1 MDENPSPVRGLCQG
15 YGKVEMAEKL
25 NIPND
30 LTIENSKEAYNSLS
44 KLFATGETFEVG
56 RDIQLNSITKALIR
70 QLSEDYPEQLIV
82 PEELKNDIFYPKDEG
97 ESEKEEDE
105 KPAEPRLDRLGGR
118 ILKLWDVIFYFFV
131 IMVDMIFYSLE
142 SIFNRKFILK
152 NDTTKNA
159 YYIGYLAV
167 PIVFLLAF
175 LIGFTIALQA
185 AIQLA
190 KMGGQS
196 MIAMMSTMVMTKE
209 LGPLITAIIIAGRT
223 GSSIAAEI
231 GTMVVMEEVDAL
243 KTMGV
248 KPLKFLLVPKFWAF
262 TTVMP
267 VLTLVADIAGIF
279 GGFLIA
285 SAYNIPPTS
294 FLVDVIESIEMKD
307 IFWGTMKSISFAWVI
322 LAVGSF
328 KGLNV
333 RGGADAVGRATTESV
348 VVSIFMVVAIDAI
361 FSLFLYT

>member
-1 MDENPSPVRGLCQG
+1 MT
-15 YGKVEMAEKL
+15 EKL

-30 LTIENSKEAYNSLS
+30 LTIENSS
-44 KLFATGETFEVG
+44 KVFAEISSRFSKGGSFEIDSG
-56 RDIQLNSITKALIR
+56 ISLNSITKALIR
-70 QLSEDYPEQLIV
+70 QLCEKYPGQLTV
-82 PEELKNDIFYPKDEG
+82 PEELKKEIFYQKDDEN
-97 ESEKEEDE
+97 EEETKTVTPFLEK
-105 KPAEPRLDRLGGR
+105 LGGS
-118 ILKLWDVIFYFFV
+118 LMKLHDVILYFFV
-131 IMVDMIFYSLE
+131 IMVDMIFYSIE

-152 NDTTKNA
+152 YDTTKNA

-196 MIAMMSTMVMTKE
+196 MLAMMSTMVMTKE

-267 VLTLVADIAGIF
+267 VLTLIADIAGIF

-285 SAYNIPPTS
+285 SVYSIPPKS
-294 FLVDVIESIEMKD
+294 FLVEVIESIEMKD
-307 IFWGTMKSISFAWVI
+307 IFWGTIKSISFAWVI

-348 VVSIFMVVAIDAI
+348 VVSIFMVVAIDAV
-361 FSLFLYT
+361 FSLILYT

>member
-1 MDENPSPVRGLCQG
+1 M
-15 YGKVEMAEKL
+15 EKL
-25 NIPND
+25 VIPD
-30 LTIENSKEAYNSLS
+30 SVTIE
-44 KLFATGETFEVG
+44 TGEEVFGNLAAEMKKGGEFELETENLK
-56 RDIQLNSITKALIR
+56 LNSITKAIIR
-70 QLSEDYPEQLIV
+70 RLFDEFPEKLVV
-82 PEELKNDIFYPKDEG
+82 PEKLKNEIFYPKVELAQETVENTGQNEKQTLSEG
-97 ESEKEEDE
+97 
-105 KPAEPRLDRLGGR
+105 LGGAL
-118 ILKLWDVIFYFFV
+118 LKLWDIILYFCV
-131 IMVDMIFYSLE
+131 IMVDMIFYSIQ

-152 NDTTKNA
+152 DDTTKNA
-159 YYIGYLAV
+159 YYIGYLAI

-196 MIAMMSTMVMTKE
+196 MIALMSTMIMTKE

-262 TTVMP
+262 TFVMP
-267 VLTLVADIAGIF
+267 VLTLIADIAGIF
-279 GGFLIA
+279 GGFVISSAYSIPA
-285 SAYNIPPTS
+285 SAFLTD
-294 FLVDVIESIEMKD
+294 LVDSLQMKD
-307 IFWGTMKSISFAWVI
+307 IWWGTVKSISFAWVI

-348 VVSIFMVVAIDAI
+348 VVSIFMVVAIDAV

>member
-1 MDENPSPVRGLCQG
+1 
-15 YGKVEMAEKL
+15 MAEKL

-30 LTIENSKEAYNSLS
+30 LTIENSSKAYAEISS
-44 KLFATGETFEVG
+44 LFAKGYSFEIDSG
-56 RDIQLNSITKALIR
+56 ISLNSITKALIR
-70 QLSEDYPEQLIV
+70 ELYENYPEQLII
-82 PEELKNDIFYPKDEG
+82 PEELKKEIFYQKDE
-97 ESEKEEDE
+97 EAE
-105 KPAEPRLDRLGGR
+105 KPEKPSLPFLEGLGDR
-118 ILKLWDVIFYFFV
+118 ILKLYNVILFFFV

-196 MIAMMSTMVMTKE
+196 MLAIMSTMVMTKE

-267 VLTLVADIAGIF
+267 VLTLIADIAGIV
-279 GGFLIA
+279 GGFVIA
-285 SAYNIPPTS
+285 SVYSIPPKS
-294 FLVDVIESIEMKD
+294 FWIDVIESIKMSD
-307 IFWGTMKSISFAWVI
+307 IFWGTIKSISFAWVI

>member
-1 MDENPSPVRGLCQG
+1 MI
-15 YGKVEMAEKL
+15 KKL
-25 NIPND
+25 NIPDN
-30 LTIENSKEAYNSLS
+30 LTIENSKDAFDGLS
-44 KLFATGETFEVG
+44 KLFADGSEFEVD

-70 QLSEDYPEQLIV
+70 QLSEDYPDQLIV
-82 PEELKNDIFYPKDEG
+82 PEKLKKEIFYPKEEG
-97 ESEKEEDE
+97 ENEKDVE
-105 KPAEPRLDRLGGR
+105 KKTTEPRLDRLGGR

-131 IMVDMIFYSLE
+131 IMVDMVFYSLE

-175 LIGFTIALQA
+175 RIGFTIALQA

-279 GGFLIA
+279 GGFIIA
-285 SAYNIPPTS
+285 SAYNIPPGS
-294 FLVDVIESIEMKD
+294 FMVDVIESIKMSD
-307 IFWGTMKSISFAWVI
+307 IFWGTIKSISFAWVI

-333 RGGADAVGRATTESV
+333 RGGADAVGLATTESV

>member
-1 MDENPSPVRGLCQG
+1 MI
-15 YGKVEMAEKL
+15 EKL
-25 NIPND
+25 NIPDN
-30 LTIENSKEAYNSLS
+30 LTIENSKEAYAEIS
-44 KLFATGETFEVG
+44 KKFVAGTLFEVD
-56 RDIQLNSITKALIR
+56 RNVSLNSITKALIR
-70 QLSEDYPEQLIV
+70 QLSEDHPGQLSV
-82 PEELKNDIFYPKDEG
+82 PEELKNDIFYSKDDGAVEI
-97 ESEKEEDE
+97 KADKT
-105 KPAEPRLDRLGGR
+105 KPPFLENLGGKL
-118 ILKLWDVIFYFFV
+118 LKLRETVLFFFV
-131 IMVDMIFYSLE
+131 IMVDMIFYSME
-142 SIFNRKFILK
+142 SVFNRKFILK

-159 YYIGYLAV
+159 YYIGYLAI

-262 TTVMP
+262 TSVMP
-267 VLTLVADIAGIF
+267 VLTLIADIAGIF

-285 SAYNIPPTS
+285 MAYSIPPKS
-294 FLVDVIESIEMKD
+294 FFIDVIESIEMSD
-307 IFWGTMKSISFAWVI
+307 VFWGTVKSISFAWVI

-348 VVSIFMVVAIDAI
+348 VVSIFMVVAIDAV

>member
-1 MDENPSPVRGLCQG
+1 M
-15 YGKVEMAEKL
+15 EKL
-25 NIPND
+25 VIPD
-30 LTIENSKEAYNSLS
+30 SVTIE
-44 KLFATGETFEVG
+44 TGEEVFGSLASVMKKGGEFELET
-56 RDIQLNSITKALIR
+56 DNLKLNSITKAIIR
-70 QLSEDYPEQLIV
+70 RLFEEFPEKLVV
-82 PEELKNDIFYPKDEG
+82 PEKLKNEIFYPKVELAPDAV
-97 ESEKEEDE
+97 EKAEQNE
-105 KPAEPRLDRLGGR
+105 KPALSERLGGSL
-118 ILKLWDVIFYFFV
+118 LKLGDIVLYFCV
-131 IMVDMIFYSLE
+131 IMVDMVFYSIQ

-152 NDTTKNA
+152 DDTTKNA
-159 YYIGYLAV
+159 YYIGYLAI

-196 MIAMMSTMVMTKE
+196 MIALMSTMIMTKE

-262 TTVMP
+262 TFVMP
-267 VLTLVADIAGIF
+267 VLTLIADIAGIF
-279 GGFLIA
+279 GGFVIA
-285 SAYNIPPTS
+285 SAYSIPVSAFLTD
-294 FLVDVIESIEMKD
+294 LVDALQMKD
-307 IFWGTMKSISFAWVI
+307 IWWGTVKSISFAWVI

-348 VVSIFMVVAIDAI
+348 VVSIFMVVAIDAV

>member
-1 MDENPSPVRGLCQG
+1 MT
-15 YGKVEMAEKL
+15 EKL
-25 NIPND
+25 NIPAD
-30 LTIENSKEAYNSLS
+30 LTIENSKAVFSELS
-44 KLFATGETFEVG
+44 KQFTKGAAFEVD
-56 RDIQLNSITKALIR
+56 RNIQLNSITKALIR
-70 QLSEDYPEQLIV
+70 QLSEDHPDQLIV
-82 PEELKNDIFYPKDEG
+82 PEELKNDIFY
-97 ESEKEEDE
+97 SKEEAATGKE
-105 KPAEPRLDRLGGR
+105 EELKSAEPRLERLGGR
-118 ILKLWDVIFYFFV
+118 LLKLWDVVCYFFV

-152 NDTTKNA
+152 HDTTKNA

-190 KMGGQS
+190 KMGGQG

-285 SAYNIPPTS
+285 SAYNIPPGS
-294 FLVDVIESIEMKD
+294 FVVDVIESIEMKD

>member
-1 MDENPSPVRGLCQG
+1 
-15 YGKVEMAEKL
+15 MAEKL
-25 NIPND
+25 NIPAD
-30 LTIENSKEAYNSLS
+30 LTIENSKKVYSELS
-44 KLFATGETFEVG
+44 KSFANGAVLEVD

-70 QLSEDYPEQLIV
+70 QLSDDHPGQLAV
-82 PEELKNDIFYPKDEG
+82 PEELKNDIFYSKDEG
-97 ESEKEEDE
+97 KGGDGSEKAKVPFLEG
-105 KPAEPRLDRLGGR
+105 LGGSL
-118 ILKLWDVIFYFFV
+118 LKLRDLVFYFCV

-267 VLTLVADIAGIF
+267 VLTLIADIAGIF

-285 SAYNIPPTS
+285 SAYNIPPGS
-294 FLVDVIESIEMKD
+294 FWVDVIESIEMKD

>member
-1 MDENPSPVRGLCQG
+1 MT
-15 YGKVEMAEKL
+15 EKL
-25 NIPND
+25 NIPDN
-30 LTIENSKEAYNSLS
+30 LTIENSKAAFSELS
-44 KLFATGETFEVG
+44 KQFAKGAAFEVD
-56 RDIQLNSITKALIR
+56 RNIQLNSITKALIR
-70 QLSEDYPEQLIV
+70 QLAEEHPDQLIV
-82 PEELKNDIFYPKDEG
+82 PEELKNDIFYLKDEG
-97 ESEKEEDE
+97 KSEKEDAE
-105 KPAEPRLDRLGGR
+105 KPAEPRIEKLGGR
-118 ILKLWDVIFYFFV
+118 LLKLWDVIFYFFV

-267 VLTLVADIAGIF
+267 VLTLIADIAGIF

-348 VVSIFMVVAIDAI
+348 VVSIFMVVAIDAV

>member
-1 MDENPSPVRGLCQG
+1 
-15 YGKVEMAEKL
+15 MAEKL
-25 NIPND
+25 NVPND
-30 LTIENSKEAYNSLS
+30 LTIESSKEAYNSLS

>member
-1 MDENPSPVRGLCQG
+1 
-15 YGKVEMAEKL
+15 MAEKL

-105 KPAEPRLDRLGGR
+105 KPTEPRLDRLGGR

>member
-1 MDENPSPVRGLCQG
+1 M
-15 YGKVEMAEKL
+15 EKL
-25 NIPND
+25 VIPD
-30 LTIENSKEAYNSLS
+30 SVTIE
-44 KLFATGETFEVG
+44 TGEEVFGNLASVMKKGGEFELETENLK
-56 RDIQLNSITKALIR
+56 LNSITKAIIR
-70 QLSEDYPEQLIV
+70 RLFEEFPEKLVV
-82 PEELKNDIFYPKDEG
+82 PEKLKNEIFYPKVELAPDAV
-97 ESEKEEDE
+97 EKTEQNE
-105 KPAEPRLDRLGGR
+105 KPALSERLGGSL
-118 ILKLWDVIFYFFV
+118 LKLGDIVLYFCV
-131 IMVDMIFYSLE
+131 IMVDMVFYSIQ

-152 NDTTKNA
+152 DDTTKNA
-159 YYIGYLAV
+159 YYIGYLAI

-196 MIAMMSTMVMTKE
+196 MIALMSTMIMTKE

-262 TTVMP
+262 TFVMP
-267 VLTLVADIAGIF
+267 ILTLIADIAGIF
-279 GGFLIA
+279 GGFVIA
-285 SAYNIPPTS
+285 SAYSIPVSAFLTD
-294 FLVDVIESIEMKD
+294 LVDALQMKD
-307 IFWGTMKSISFAWVI
+307 IWWGTVKSISFAWVI

-348 VVSIFMVVAIDAI
+348 VVSIFMVVAIDAV

>member
-1 MDENPSPVRGLCQG
+1 
-15 YGKVEMAEKL
+15 MAEKL
-25 NIPND
+25 NVPND
-30 LTIENSKEAYNSLS
+30 LTIESSKEAYNSLS

-105 KPAEPRLDRLGGR
+105 KPTEPRLDRLGGR

>member
-1 MDENPSPVRGLCQG
+1 MT
-15 YGKVEMAEKL
+15 EKL
-25 NIPND
+25 NIPSD
-30 LTIENSKEAYNSLS
+30 LTIENSSRVYTGISS
-44 KLFATGETFEVG
+44 LFAKGDSFEV
-56 RDIQLNSITKALIR
+56 DSAISLNSITKALIR
-70 QLSEDYPEQLIV
+70 ELYENYPEQLII
-82 PEELKNDIFYPKDEG
+82 PEELKKEIFYQKDE
-97 ESEKEEDE
+97 DAE
-105 KPAEPRLDRLGGR
+105 KPEKPHIPFLEGLGDK
-118 ILKLWDVIFYFFV
+118 ILKLRDLIFFFFV

-196 MIAMMSTMVMTKE
+196 MLAIMSTMIMTKE

-267 VLTLVADIAGIF
+267 VLTLIADIAGIV

-285 SAYNIPPTS
+285 SVYSIPPKS
-294 FLVDVIESIEMKD
+294 FWIDVIESIKMSD
-307 IFWGTMKSISFAWVI
+307 IFWGTIKSISFAWVI

>member
-1 MDENPSPVRGLCQG
+1 
-15 YGKVEMAEKL
+15 MAEKL
-25 NIPND
+25 NIPDN
-30 LTIENSKEAYNSLS
+30 LTIENSKSAYTGIS
-44 KLFATGETFEVG
+44 KLLANGSTFEVD
-56 RDIQLNSITKALIR
+56 RNIQLNSITKALIR
-70 QLSEDYPEQLIV
+70 QLAEDYPDQLVIQ
-82 PEELKNDIFYPKDEG
+82 EELKKEIFYRKDDEI
-97 ESEKEEDE
+97 EETEE
-105 KPAEPRLDRLGGR
+105 KPKVPFIEKLGERL
-118 ILKLWDVIFYFFV
+118 LKLYDVILYFFV
-131 IMVDMIFYSLE
+131 IMVDMIFYSVE

-152 NDTTKNA
+152 YDTTKNA

-196 MIAMMSTMVMTKE
+196 MLAMMSTMVMTKE

-267 VLTLVADIAGIF
+267 VLTLIADIAGIF

-285 SAYNIPPTS
+285 SVYSIPPKS
-294 FLVDVIESIEMKD
+294 FLVEVIESIEMKD
-307 IFWGTMKSISFAWVI
+307 IFWGTIKSISFAWVI

>member
-1 MDENPSPVRGLCQG
+1 
-15 YGKVEMAEKL
+15 
-25 NIPND
+25 
-30 LTIENSKEAYNSLS
+30 
-44 KLFATGETFEVG
+44 
-56 RDIQLNSITKALIR
+56 
-70 QLSEDYPEQLIV
+70 
-82 PEELKNDIFYPKDEG
+82 
-97 ESEKEEDE
+97 
-105 KPAEPRLDRLGGR
+105 
-118 ILKLWDVIFYFFV
+118 
-131 IMVDMIFYSLE
+131 
-142 SIFNRKFILK
+142 
-152 NDTTKNA
+152 
-159 YYIGYLAV
+159 
-167 PIVFLLAF
+167 
-175 LIGFTIALQA
+175 
-185 AIQLA
+185 
-190 KMGGQS
+190 
-196 MIAMMSTMVMTKE
+196 MTKE

-285 SAYNIPPTS
+285 SAYSIPPGS
-294 FLVDVIESIEMKD
+294 FMVDVIESVEMSD
-307 IFWGTMKSISFAWVI
+307 IFWGTVKSISFAWVI

>member
-1 MDENPSPVRGLCQG
+1 MT
-15 YGKVEMAEKL
+15 EKL
-25 NIPND
+25 NIPAD
-30 LTIENSKEAYNSLS
+30 LTIESSKEAYSALS
-44 KLFATGETFEVG
+44 KLFAKGGTFEVG

-70 QLSEDYPEQLIV
+70 QLSEDHPDQLIV

-97 ESEKEEDE
+97 KTEKEEDE
-105 KPAEPRLDRLGGR
+105 KTAEPRIERLGGR
-118 ILKLWDVIFYFFV
+118 LLKLWDVVFYFFV

-285 SAYNIPPTS
+285 SAYNIPPGS

>member
-1 MDENPSPVRGLCQG
+1 
-15 YGKVEMAEKL
+15 MAEKL
-25 NIPND
+25 NIPDN
-30 LTIENSKEAYNSLS
+30 LTIENSKSAYADIS
-44 KLFATGETFEVG
+44 KQFAKGSTFELS

-70 QLSEDYPEQLIV
+70 QLSEDHPGQLIV
-82 PEELKNDIFYPKDEG
+82 PEELKNDIFYSKEEVTG
-97 ESEKEEDE
+97 EKESA
-105 KPAEPRLDRLGGR
+105 KPVEPRLERLGGR
-118 ILKLWDVIFYFFV
+118 LLKLWDVVFYFFV
-131 IMVDMIFYSLE
+131 IMVDMIFYSME

-196 MIAMMSTMVMTKE
+196 MIAMMSTMIMTKE

-267 VLTLVADIAGIF
+267 VLTLVADIAGIV
-279 GGFLIA
+279 GGFIIA
-285 SAYNIPPTS
+285 TAYSIPAGS
-294 FLVDVIESIEMKD
+294 FWVDVIESIKMSD
-307 IFWGTMKSISFAWVI
+307 IFWGTIKSISFAWVI

>member
-1 MDENPSPVRGLCQG
+1 M
-15 YGKVEMAEKL
+15 EKL
-25 NIPND
+25 VIPD
-30 LTIENSKEAYNSLS
+30 SVTIE
-44 KLFATGETFEVG
+44 TGEEVFGSLAALMKKGGEFELETENLK
-56 RDIQLNSITKALIR
+56 LNSITKAIIR
-70 QLSEDYPEQLIV
+70 RLVDEFPDKLAV
-82 PEELKNDIFYPKDEG
+82 PEKLKNEIFYPKVELAPEAVEQAERNEKPSLLERMG
-97 ESEKEEDE
+97 ESLIK
-105 KPAEPRLDRLGGR
+105 LGD
-118 ILKLWDVIFYFFV
+118 IVLYFCV
-131 IMVDMIFYSLE
+131 IMVDMVFYSIQ
-142 SIFNRKFILK
+142 SIFNRKFVLK
-152 NDTTKNA
+152 DDTTKNA
-159 YYIGYLAV
+159 YYIGYLAI

-196 MIAMMSTMVMTKE
+196 MIALMSTMIMTKE

-262 TTVMP
+262 TFVMP
-267 VLTLVADIAGIF
+267 VLTLIADIAGIF
-279 GGFLIA
+279 GGFVIA
-285 SAYNIPPTS
+285 SAYSIPVSAFLTD
-294 FLVDVIESIEMKD
+294 LVDALQMKD
-307 IFWGTMKSISFAWVI
+307 IWWGTVKSISFAWVI

-348 VVSIFMVVAIDAI
+348 VVSIFMVVAIDAV

>member
-1 MDENPSPVRGLCQG
+1 
-15 YGKVEMAEKL
+15 MAEKL
-25 NIPND
+25 NIPDN
-30 LTIENSKEAYNSLS
+30 LTIENSKSAYAEIS
-44 KLFATGETFEVG
+44 KQFANGSTFELT

-70 QLSEDYPEQLIV
+70 QLSEDHPGQLIV
-82 PEELKNDIFYPKDEG
+82 PEELKNDIFY
-97 ESEKEEDE
+97 SKEEGTGDKE
-105 KPAEPRLDRLGGR
+105 SAKPVEPRLDRLGGR
-118 ILKLWDVIFYFFV
+118 LLKLWDVVFYFFV
-131 IMVDMIFYSLE
+131 IMVDMIFYSME

-196 MIAMMSTMVMTKE
+196 MIAMMSTMIMTKE

-285 SAYNIPPTS
+285 SAYNIPPGS
-294 FLVDVIESIEMKD
+294 FMVDVIESIKMSD
-307 IFWGTMKSISFAWVI
+307 IFWGTIKSISFAWVI

>member
-1 MDENPSPVRGLCQG
+1 MT
-15 YGKVEMAEKL
+15 EKL
-25 NIPND
+25 NIPSD
-30 LTIENSKEAYNSLS
+30 LTIENSKSAYAGIS
-44 KLFATGETFEVG
+44 KQFANGATFEVDSG
-56 RDIQLNSITKALIR
+56 IQLNSITKALIR
-70 QLSEDYPEQLIV
+70 QLSEDHPDQLIV
-82 PEELKNDIFYPKDEG
+82 PEELKKEIFYPKEEGDGGKEDEG
-97 ESEKEEDE
+97 KVS
-105 KPAEPRLDRLGGR
+105 EPRLEKLGGGL
-118 ILKLWDVIFYFFV
+118 LKLWDVVFYFFV

-142 SIFNRKFILK
+142 SIYNRKFILK

-167 PIVFLLAF
+167 PIVSLLAF

-196 MIAMMSTMVMTKE
+196 MIAMMSTMIMTKE

-285 SAYNIPPTS
+285 TAYSIPAGS
-294 FLVDVIESIEMKD
+294 FWVDVIESIKMSD
-307 IFWGTMKSISFAWVI
+307 IFWGTIKSISFAWVI

-348 VVSIFMVVAIDAI
+348 VVSIFMVVAIDAV

>member
-1 MDENPSPVRGLCQG
+1 M
-15 YGKVEMAEKL
+15 EKL
-25 NIPND
+25 VIPD
-30 LTIENSKEAYNSLS
+30 SVTIE
-44 KLFATGETFEVG
+44 TGEEVFGSLASVMKMGGEFELETENLK
-56 RDIQLNSITKALIR
+56 LNSITKAIIR
-70 QLSEDYPEQLIV
+70 RLFEEFPEKLVV
-82 PEELKNDIFYPKDEG
+82 PEKLKNEIFYPKVELVPDAV
-97 ESEKEEDE
+97 EKTEQNE
-105 KPAEPRLDRLGGR
+105 KPALSERLGGSL
-118 ILKLWDVIFYFFV
+118 LKLGDIVLYFCV
-131 IMVDMIFYSLE
+131 IMVDMVFYSIQ

-152 NDTTKNA
+152 DDTTKNA
-159 YYIGYLAV
+159 YYIGYLAI

-196 MIAMMSTMVMTKE
+196 MIALMSTMIMTKE

-262 TTVMP
+262 TFVMP
-267 VLTLVADIAGIF
+267 ILTLIADIAGIF
-279 GGFLIA
+279 GGFVIA
-285 SAYNIPPTS
+285 SAYSIPVSAFLTD
-294 FLVDVIESIEMKD
+294 LVDALQMKD
-307 IFWGTMKSISFAWVI
+307 IWWGTVKSISFAWVI

-348 VVSIFMVVAIDAI
+348 VVSIFMVVAIDAV